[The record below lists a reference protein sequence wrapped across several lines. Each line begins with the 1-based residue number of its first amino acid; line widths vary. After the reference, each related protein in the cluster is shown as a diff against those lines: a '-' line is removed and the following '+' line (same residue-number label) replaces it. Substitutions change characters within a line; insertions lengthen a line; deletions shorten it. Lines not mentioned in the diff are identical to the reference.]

1 MIYDRVQEIGR
12 YESLSPLVSAIQAYL
27 LGERNL
33 PEGVIRRPG
42 DGQSQSFTGSLV
54 AQRQR
59 MLLHYVQ
66 EGSEVIA
73 VGYSEEAKAR
83 SGNGGEEILLT
94 ESQATTVITLTSG
107 MFVLLMPG
115 EPYGL
120 ALSGSSEGFVSESLL
135 FE

>member
-1 MIYDRVQEIGR
+1 
-12 YESLSPLVSAIQAYL
+12 VSAIQAYL